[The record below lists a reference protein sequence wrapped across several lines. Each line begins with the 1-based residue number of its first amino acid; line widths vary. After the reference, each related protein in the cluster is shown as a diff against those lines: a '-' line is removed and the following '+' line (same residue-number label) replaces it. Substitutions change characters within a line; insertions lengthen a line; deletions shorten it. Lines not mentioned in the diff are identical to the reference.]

1 MVEVSFCIRT
11 LPDRLR
17 NGARS
22 YCYIVEGRMNVEKY
36 PLQCFFCQNPFLG
49 VLDNFFPTGTYTGIG
64 TSASSLKHVMK
75 STTKKKYIICWIVHY
90 IYANP

>member
-36 PLQCFFCQNPFLG
+36 PLQCFFFAKTLFWGFWTIFSHRYLYRNRYKC
-49 VLDNFFPTGTYTGIG
+49 VKSETCYEKYHEKKIHYMLDR
-64 TSASSLKHVMK
+64 ALH
-75 STTKKKYIICWIVHY
+75 
-90 IYANP
+90 